1 MAWAQAVAEAEVAV
15 AVAVVG
21 LAAAAT
27 VCRFPPLTRGRAPTC
42 CGGTG
47 EEITRSGDGGGAFNV
62 HVLCLA

>member
-1 MAWAQAVAEAEVAV
+1 
-15 AVAVVG
+15 VVG

>member
-1 MAWAQAVAEAEVAV
+1 MAWAQAVAEAAV
-15 AVAVVG
+15 AVAD